1 MTDTLSTWLDTWYSA
16 SQMGKGSVADI
27 EARFQKRIGASQAL
41 KAAAHARLR
50 ELTPSICKRDHISK
64 VHREILERTLNA

>member
-1 MTDTLSTWLDTWYSA
+1 MADALKPWLDTWYSA

-27 EARFQKRIGASQAL
+27 EDRFQKRIGASQSL
-41 KAAAHARLR
+41 KAAAHERLKA
-50 ELTPSICKRDHISK
+50 LTPSICKRDHISK